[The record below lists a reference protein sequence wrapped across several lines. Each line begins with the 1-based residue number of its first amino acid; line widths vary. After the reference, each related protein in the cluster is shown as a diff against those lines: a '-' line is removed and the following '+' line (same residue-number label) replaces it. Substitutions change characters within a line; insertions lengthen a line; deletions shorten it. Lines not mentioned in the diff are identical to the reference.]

1 MKLSRTNI
9 SILIFGIYSL
19 IMGFVLL
26 LVPNIILPL
35 VSLPVSNEP
44 WIYLLGFVLI
54 CSSYYYLRSAIDN
67 NLDFARYT
75 THTRLAAPLVVIF
88 LVATKKA
95 DWHFIS
101 FGVID
106 GLGGLWTWYELNKMK
121 MNRSKKIK

>member
-1 MKLSRTNI
+1 MKLSRTYI

-35 VSLPVSNEP
+35 VSLPASNES

-54 CSSYYYLRSAIDN
+54 CSSYYYLRSAIDK
-67 NLDFARYT
+67 NLAFARYT
-75 THTRLAAPLVVIF
+75 VHTRFTAPLVILF
-88 LVATKKA
+88 LVVTNKA

-106 GLGGLWTWYELNKMK
+106 GLGGLWTLYELNKIK
-121 MNRSKKIK
+121 MIKNKI

>member
-1 MKLSRTNI
+1 MKLSRTDI

-35 VSLPVSNEP
+35 VGLPVSNES

-54 CSSYYYLRSAIDN
+54 CSSYYYIRSAIDK
-67 NLDFARYT
+67 NLALARYT

-88 LVATKKA
+88 LVATNKA

-106 GLGGLWTWYELNKMK
+106 GLGGLWTLYELNKMNLIK
-121 MNRSKKIK
+121 NKI